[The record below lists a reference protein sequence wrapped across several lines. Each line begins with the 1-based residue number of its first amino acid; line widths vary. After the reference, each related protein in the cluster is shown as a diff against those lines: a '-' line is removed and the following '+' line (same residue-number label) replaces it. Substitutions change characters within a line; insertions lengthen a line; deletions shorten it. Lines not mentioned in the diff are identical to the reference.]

1 MIKDDKAEKLESM
14 GLYRRAAVRWT
25 DIMLRAKNDTERNHA
40 FLRRQKCMYKLT
52 SQSGKQESRIG
63 VNDINKAIKRT
74 YKKWESLPIN
84 MHLVIIINNIPS
96 KIKPAFITPVGVYR
110 MLLYLQFSG
119 KKNKEELRGGL
130 KVQNNILHK
139 KY

>member
-1 MIKDDKAEKLESM
+1 
-14 GLYRRAAVRWT
+14 
-25 DIMLRAKNDTERNHA
+25 
-40 FLRRQKCMYKLT
+40 
-52 SQSGKQESRIG
+52 
-63 VNDINKAIKRT
+63 
-74 YKKWESLPIN
+74 
-84 MHLVIIINNIPS
+84 
-96 KIKPAFITPVGVYR
+96 